1 MRSVKLALL
10 TFCLLLGLA
19 GVGAGAILPDITNWG
34 GASLLSLI
42 QSQVNGKVTAR
53 EISGNPV
60 TGLTFK
66 DIQITG
72 PAGESFFAADR
83 LEIRLSLW
91 SIPTFHL
98 DLGTLALVKPR
109 VYLTQE
115 KSGQWNISTLVKP
128 GAQPAKPPGLID
140 QITAYFLR
148 QVNLP
153 NLLVQKG
160 EIIVTR
166 EGQTQHYTDLDFT
179 ANLSLFNLGK
189 PNLKVEVN
197 RAELGVTTPQGRAE
211 LDTRL
216 TYSPDLAE
224 LDRLNLK
231 LAGQTVVTLKGK
243 VCRPLAEPACTLT
256 GKIGPL
262 AGDRINGFWSR
273 WPAPWDLAGA
283 LTLNSTPAGGTL
295 LLQGKIGRAAYLVK
309 GEINTGLKPAVF
321 NLDVDLKGLATA
333 QLQQIKDLKA
343 EQVQGL
349 SPVNAHLHLK
359 GTGLPWN
366 PQSMET
372 HLSLAPFR
380 YKELKVD
387 KVQLDLAG
395 TARHQDLKASV
406 AGNFGAVK
414 VNAQGQLLPLGEPGK
429 GLFGEV
435 TLQTVELQPAMVGAA
450 TLPGTSLTTGFTGKF
465 RLPPGFSLAQ
475 IYLAGDLKAR
485 GRVNNQPL
493 QDLKARF
500 VLEGK
505 KLTIARADV
514 QLAGL
519 TASLRGNLTQTEV
532 DVTFHAAVA
541 GSRSLPLTPGAAFAS
556 LKAEGAL
563 RGPWQAPQ
571 VNLAAQVRKVSF
583 KGVTLESANLNA
595 ALAGW
600 PPQSGSLQFLGSRL
614 HTPAGTFARLNLK
627 ANGCDGRWQFQAAAT
642 SPKEPKFEVAGT
654 ANLAARPLA
663 LNLAR
668 ISWSS
673 HALKVKNK
681 TPFQVSLFPGWEI
694 SPATLQVDGG
704 TVTIA
709 ALARD
714 QELSGRLEVQDLS
727 AALLAPLGLPAS
739 GKLNGRLTLAGNP
752 RTPSL
757 DGQIA
762 LSAGKIKTIPIR
774 DLTTTLS
781 YQAEQA
787 QMTGYLEIGPL
798 RSRLIWKGSV
808 PVRLS
813 LIPFAFDLAR
823 DGLDLQLRSERVNLS
838 LLTSISRE
846 VESAAGPVDLSVEA
860 RGNPRQPRVSG
871 YVRWSAGSVL
881 LHQAGTPYRLVPGE
895 IRLQGDKI
903 VIPGLVVQSDGTM
916 RLSGEV
922 DLAGTPQAQARLQAD
937 NFQLLYR
944 GGNKVWTNGVINLK
958 GPLSALVV
966 KGSLI
971 VPQAQFRPSY
981 FRSGMDPDVILVP
994 QKPKPKAAAG
1004 TTPAIYRHLRVNVS
1018 IDSPGNAWLIDPMG
1032 KVELAA
1038 NLKVKK
1044 DPGQELALGGQIR
1057 SLQGS
1062 LDIQERAFTV
1072 ERAVLLL
1079 PGVPGKPMTVDAK
1092 AVHEMDEITMVV
1104 TVNGTLSNPQIHME
1118 SQPPLPPAD
1127 ILSYLVFGAPAATL
1141 TKQQY
1146 LALGAQQLGVL
1157 GGISSSK
1164 LSEILGSTIPFLS
1177 GLKIKSGMVA
1187 GRPTVGV
1194 GKEITKNVSV
1204 FVGRNLNE
1212 ERGVYEQQV
1221 GIQYKINK
1229 HLSVESQ
1236 IGQRNSGADV
1246 FFNYDF

>member
-1 MRSVKLALL
+1 MRSIKLALL
-10 TFCLLLGLA
+10 TLGLLLGLA
-19 GVGAGAILPDITNWG
+19 AVGALLLGKTTWG
-34 GASLLSLI
+34 GSFLLSLI
-42 QSQVNGKVTAR
+42 QNKVNGQVTAR
-53 EISGNPV
+53 EISGNPI
-60 TGLTFK
+60 TGLIFK

-72 PAGESFFAADR
+72 PAGESFLAADR
-83 LEIRLSLW
+83 LEIRLSLG

-109 VYLTQE
+109 VHLTQE
-115 KSGQWNISTLVKP
+115 KSGSWNISRLAKP
-128 GAQPAKPPGLID
+128 ETPPAKPPGLID

-148 QVNLP
+148 QVDLP

-166 EGQTQHYTDLDFT
+166 EEHTQHYSDLDFT
-179 ANLSLFNLGK
+179 ANLTLFNLGK

-197 RAELGVTTPQGRAE
+197 LAKLGVTTPQGRAE

-216 TYSPDLAE
+216 TYSSDLARI
-224 LDRLNLK
+224 DRLNLK
-231 LAGQTVVTLKGK
+231 LAGQTVVTLTGK
-243 VCRPLAEPACTLT
+243 VCRPLAQPACTLT

-262 AGDRINGFWSR
+262 AGHRINGFWSR
-273 WPAPWDLAGA
+273 WPAPWDLAG
-283 LTLNSTPAGGTL
+283 TLNLDSTPTGGTL
-295 LLQGKIGRAAYLVK
+295 LLQGKIGQAAYLVK
-309 GEINTGLKPAVF
+309 GEINTSLKPAVF
-321 NLDVDLKGLATA
+321 NLEVDLKGLATA
-333 QLQQIKDLKA
+333 QLEQIKDLQA

-349 SPVNAHLHLK
+349 SPVNARLHLQ

-366 PQSMET
+366 PESMET
-372 HLSLAPFR
+372 HLTLAPFR

-387 KVQLDLAG
+387 KAQLDLSG
-395 TARHQDLKASV
+395 TARHQDLQASV
-406 AGNFGAVK
+406 AGNFGAVR
-414 VNAQGQLLPLGEPGK
+414 VNAKGQLLPLGKSGQ
-429 GLFGEV
+429 GLFGDLTIKTED
-435 TLQTVELQPAMVGAA
+435 LQPAMVGAA
-450 TLPGTSLTTGFTGKF
+450 ALPGTSLTAGFTGKF
-465 RLPPGFSLAQ
+465 RLPSGLSPAQ
-475 IYLAGDLKAR
+475 LYLAGDLQAR

-505 KLTIARADV
+505 KLTIARAQV
-514 QLAGL
+514 QVAGL
-519 TASLRGNLTQTEV
+519 TASWQGHLTQDQV
-532 DVTFHAAVA
+532 DVTFQAALV
-541 GSRSLPLTPGAAFAS
+541 GSRSLPLPSGASFAS

-563 RGPWQAPQ
+563 RGPWKAPQ
-571 VNLAAQVRKVSF
+571 VNLAAQVRKVAF
-583 KGVTLESANLNA
+583 KGVTLESANLKS

-600 PPQSGSLQFLGSRL
+600 PPQSGSLQFVGSRL
-614 HTPAGTFARLNLK
+614 HTPAGTFTRLHLK

-642 SPKEPKFEVAGT
+642 SPQEPKFVVAGT
-654 ANLAARPLA
+654 ANLMARPLV
-663 LNLAR
+663 LNLTR
-668 ISWSS
+668 LSWSS
-673 HALKVKNK
+673 RALQVKNK
-681 TPFQVSLFPGWEI
+681 TPFQVSLFPGWQI

-727 AALLAPLGLPAS
+727 AHLLAPLGLPAS
-739 GKLNGRLTLAGNP
+739 GKLNGRLTLAGTPRNP
-752 RTPSL
+752 NL
-757 DGQIA
+757 DGQMA

-774 DLTTTLS
+774 ALTTSLS

-787 QMTGYLEIGPL
+787 QITGYLEIGPL

-808 PVRLS
+808 PVKLS
-813 LIPFAFDLAR
+813 LIPFAFDLAN

-846 VESAAGPVDLSVEA
+846 VESAAGPVDLAVEA
-860 RGNPRQPRVSG
+860 RGNPHQPRVSG

-881 LHQAGTPYRLVPGE
+881 VHQAGTPYRLLPGE

-922 DLAGTPQAQARLQAD
+922 DLSDPPQAQARLQVD

-944 GGNKVWTNGVINLK
+944 GGNQVWTNGSINLK

-966 KGSLI
+966 KGGLI
-971 VPQAQFRPSY
+971 VPRAQFRPTY

-994 QKPKPKAAAG
+994 QKPEAKAAAG
-1004 TTPAIYRHLRVNVS
+1004 TAPAIYRNLRVKVS
-1018 IDSPGNAWLIDPMG
+1018 IDGPGNAWLIDPMG

-1044 DPGQELALGGQIR
+1044 DPGQELALGGEIR

-1062 LDIQERAFTV
+1062 LDIQERAFKV

-1157 GGISSSK
+1157 GGISSGK

-1177 GLKIKSGMVA
+1177 GLKVKSGMVA

-1221 GIQYKINK
+1221 GIQYKVNK

>member
-10 TFCLLLGLA
+10 TLCLLLGLA
-19 GVGAGAILPDITNWG
+19 GVGAILLDITTWG
-34 GASLLSLI
+34 GSFLLSLI
-42 QSQVNGKVTAR
+42 QSKVSGNVAAR
-53 EISGNPV
+53 EISGNPI
-60 TGLTFK
+60 TGLTCK

-83 LEIRLSLW
+83 LEIRLSLG
-91 SIPTFHL
+91 SFPTFHL

-115 KSGQWNISTLVKP
+115 KSGQWNIGTLVKP
-128 GAQPAKPPGLID
+128 EAQPAKPPGLID
-140 QITAYFLR
+140 KITAYFLR
-148 QVNLP
+148 QVDLP
-153 NLLVQKG
+153 NLRVQKG

-166 EGQTQHYTDLDFT
+166 ADQTQHYPDLDFT

-189 PNLKVEVN
+189 PNLKVKVN
-197 RAELGVTTPQGRAE
+197 LAELGVTTPQGRAE

-216 TYSPDLAE
+216 TCSPDLAE
-224 LDRLNLK
+224 LDRLNLR
-231 LAGQTVVTLKGK
+231 LAGQTVVALKGK
-243 VCRPLAEPACTLT
+243 VCRPLTEPACTLT

-283 LTLNSTPAGGTL
+283 INVNSTPAGGTL
-295 LLQGKIGRAAYLVK
+295 LLQGKIGQADYLVK
-309 GEINTGLKPAVF
+309 GEINTRLKPAVF
-321 NLDVDLKGLATA
+321 NLDMDLKGLATA
-333 QLQQIKDLKA
+333 QLKQINDLKA

-349 SPVNAHLHLK
+349 SPVNAHLQLK

-366 PQSMET
+366 PESMET
-372 HLSLAPFR
+372 HLTLAPFR
-380 YKELKVD
+380 YKEIKVD
-387 KVQLDLAG
+387 KVQLDLSG
-395 TARHQDLKASV
+395 NARHQDLHASA

-414 VNAQGQLLPLGEPGK
+414 VNAQGRLLPLGEPGK

-435 TLQTVELQPAMVGAA
+435 TFKTVELQPAMVGAA

-465 RLPPGFSLAQ
+465 RLPPGFSPAQ
-475 IYLAGDLKAR
+475 LYLAGDLQAR
-485 GRVNNQPL
+485 GRVINQPL

-505 KLTIARADV
+505 KLTLARADV
-514 QLAGL
+514 QVAGL
-519 TASLRGNLTQTEV
+519 TASLRGNLTQAEV
-532 DVTFHAAVA
+532 DVTFHAALA
-541 GSRSLPLTPGAAFAS
+541 GSRSLPLPPGAAFAS

-563 RGPWQAPQ
+563 RGPWKAPQ
-571 VNLAAQVRKVSF
+571 VNLAAQVQKMSF
-583 KGVTLESANLNA
+583 RGVTLESANLNG

-614 HTPAGTFARLNLK
+614 HTPAGTFARLHLK
-627 ANGCDGRWQFQAAAT
+627 ANGSDGQWQFQAAAT
-642 SPKEPKFEVAGT
+642 SPQEPQFEVAGT

-663 LNLAR
+663 LNVAR

-681 TPFQVSLFPGWEI
+681 TPFQVTLFPGWEI

-714 QELSGRLEVQDLS
+714 QELAGRLEVQDLS
-727 AALLAPLGLPAS
+727 AGLLAPLGLPAS
-739 GKLNGRLTLAGNP
+739 GKLNGRLTLAGTP
-752 RTPSL
+752 RTPSI

-762 LSAGKIKTIPIR
+762 LSAGKIKTIPIQE
-774 DLTTTLS
+774 LTTTLS

-787 QMTGYLEIGPL
+787 RITGYLEIGPL

-808 PVRLS
+808 PVKLS
-813 LIPFAFDLAR
+813 LNPFAFDLAK
-823 DGLDLQLRSERVNLS
+823 DGLDLQLHSERVNLS
-838 LLTSISRE
+838 LLTSLSKE
-846 VESAAGPVDLSVEA
+846 VESAEGPVDLSVEA

-881 LHQAGTPYRLVPGE
+881 VHQAGTPYRLVPGE

-922 DLAGTPQAQARLQAD
+922 DLAGTPQAQARLQVD

-944 GGNKVWTNGVINLK
+944 GGNQVWTNGFINLK
-958 GPLSALVV
+958 GPLSALVASGHLV
-966 KGSLI
+966 
-971 VPQAQFRPSY
+971 VPKAQFRPTF
-981 FRSGMDPDVILVP
+981 FRSDMEPDVILAPV
-994 QKPKPKAAAG
+994 KPKPQAEAG
-1004 TTPAIYRHLRVNVS
+1004 VAPAIYRNLRVDIILENS
-1018 IDSPGNAWLIDPMG
+1018 GNAWLIDPMG
-1032 KVELAA
+1032 KVEMLAH
-1038 NLKVKK
+1038 LKIRK
-1044 DPGQELALGGQIR
+1044 DPGQKLALSGEVR
-1057 SLQGS
+1057 ALKGS
-1062 LDIQERAFTV
+1062 LDIEERTFTV
-1072 ERAVLLL
+1072 QRALLRM
-1079 PGVPGKPMTVDAK
+1079 PGVPGKPITLDGK
-1092 AVHEMDEITMVV
+1092 AVHEMDDITLAL
-1104 TVNGTLSNPQIHME
+1104 TVNGALSNPQIRME

-1157 GGISSSK
+1157 GGISSGK

-1177 GLKIKSGMVA
+1177 GLKVKSAMVS

-1221 GIQYKINK
+1221 GIQYKVNK
-1229 HLSVESQ
+1229 HLSIESQ